1 MAAGAQ
7 PGKAHGPESKG
18 ARDASPYGPDD
29 LGRRVLLTWQVLIA
43 AAARRETLTYS
54 KVASRIG
61 LPGAGAASTGKPSQ
75 VPDGVEDVDYARELV
90 FRHPWPATAPPVVA

>member
-1 MAAGAQ
+1 M
-7 PGKAHGPESKG
+7 
-18 ARDASPYGPDD
+18 
-29 LGRRVLLTWQVLIA
+29 GRRVLLTWQVLIA

-54 KVASRIG
+54 QGGIEDRFPGAQQAVGRYLDPISAFCRAEG
-61 LPGAGAASTGKPSQ
+61 LPALTVIVVSASTGKPSQ